1 MYLFSANG
9 VKGFVLYKVGFDL
22 VGGSIMTVSK
32 KELERIQMLI
42 SKSDAVS
49 LQLVFK
55 DLAGRPKNL
64 LVPANLLKRVLE
76 DGVGFDGC
84 SISGFGQ
91 VNDSDK
97 YLKPDVSSFVIVP
110 SIIEP
115 ESPPVGRFDCDILN
129 RDGSRFESDPRYVR
143 EQALDRAD
151 RMGLRFFTGPE
162 MEYFLLHER
171 NTAIQ
176 KVLTDKGEYFDTSP
190 TDAGERVREGIVQV
204 LGQVGITVEKAHH
217 EVSPSQHEVNIM
229 YEPAMRSAG
238 HLALVKYVVKQVARS
253 RNHYATFM
261 PKPLNDQNR
270 NALHIHMSLRDK
282 RGRDVT
288 GDAKAS
294 DGLSPLGREF
304 ISGLLARAR
313 DMCLITA
320 ATVNSYK
327 AYVLHREAPVH
338 ICWGLANRSAMVR
351 VIQRRGKP
359 GHIEYRS
366 GDPSGS
372 LYLTYAV
379 ILHAGLDGIE
389 QKFEL
394 PPPIEQNLYEVGA
407 DMGLETLPLDF
418 GEALRLAGQSEFL
431 RKALGEATFKRYLEI
446 KSKEWED
453 YRVFVTEWER
463 SRYL

>member
-1 MYLFSANG
+1 MA
-9 VKGFVLYKVGFDL
+9 
-22 VGGSIMTVSK
+22 VSK
-32 KELERIQMLI
+32 KELERIQSLI
-42 SKSDAVS
+42 SKEGVVS

-55 DLAGRPKNL
+55 DLVGRPKNL
-64 LVPANLLKRVLE
+64 LVPANLLKKVLE
-76 DGVGFDGC
+76 EGVGFDGC

-97 YLKPDVSSFVIVP
+97 YLKPEVSSFLIVP

-115 ESPPVGRFDCDILN
+115 ESPPLGRFDCDILN
-129 RDGSRFESDPRYVR
+129 RDGSRFESDPRYILQ
-143 EQALDRAD
+143 QALDRAEK
-151 RMGLRFFTGPE
+151 MGFRLFTGPE

-176 KVLTDKGEYFDTSP
+176 KVLTDSAEYFDTSP
-190 TDAGERVREGIVQV
+190 TDAGESVREGIVQV
-204 LGQVGITVEKAHH
+204 LSKIGITVEKAHH
-217 EVSPSQHEVNIM
+217 EVSPSQHEVNIQ
-229 YEPAMRSAG
+229 YEPAMRSAE

-253 RNHYATFM
+253 RNYYATFM
-261 PKPLNDQNR
+261 PKPLNDHNR
-270 NALHIHMSLRDK
+270 NALHIHMSLRDR

-288 GDAKAS
+288 GNAKS
-294 DGLSPLGREF
+294 PDGLSTTGRAF
-304 ISGLLARAR
+304 VSGLLMRAR
-313 DMCLITA
+313 DMCLVTA

-351 VIQRRGKP
+351 VIHRRGQA

-372 LYLTYAV
+372 VYLAYAV

-394 PPPIEQNLYEVGA
+394 PPPVERNLYEVGA
-407 DMGLETLPLDF
+407 EMGLETLPLDF
-418 GEALRLAGQSEFL
+418 GEALRLAQQSEFL
-431 RKALGEATFKRYLEI
+431 RRALGESTFERYLEI
-446 KSKEWED
+446 KSREWED

>member
-1 MYLFSANG
+1 MA
-9 VKGFVLYKVGFDL
+9 
-22 VGGSIMTVSK
+22 VSK
-32 KELERIQMLI
+32 KELERIQSLI
-42 SKSDAVS
+42 SKEGVVS

-55 DLAGRPKNL
+55 DLAGKPKNL
-64 LVPANLLKRVLE
+64 LVPANLLKKVLE
-76 DGVGFDGC
+76 EGVGFDGC
-84 SISGFGQ
+84 SISGFGK

-115 ESPPVGRFDCDILN
+115 ESPPLGRFECDILN
-129 RDGSRFESDPRYVR
+129 RDGSRFESDPRYVL
-143 EQALDRAD
+143 QMALDRAEK
-151 RMGLRFFTGPE
+151 MGFRFFAGPE
-162 MEYFLLHER
+162 MEYFLLLER

-176 KVLTDKGEYFDTSP
+176 KALTDNGEYFDASP
-190 TDAGERVREGIVQV
+190 TDAGEGVREGIVQV
-204 LGQVGITVEKAHH
+204 LGKIGITVEKAHH
-217 EVSPSQHEVNIM
+217 EVSPSQHEVNIQ
-229 YEPAMRSAG
+229 YAPAMRSAE

-253 RNHYATFM
+253 RNYYATFM

-270 NALHIHMSLRDK
+270 NALHVHMSLRDG
-282 RGRDVT
+282 RGREVT
-288 GDAKAS
+288 GNAKAP
-294 DGLSPLGREF
+294 DGLSPLGRAF
-304 ISGLLARAR
+304 ISGLLTRAR
-313 DMCLITA
+313 DMCLVTA

-351 VIQRRGKP
+351 VIHKHGKS

-372 LYLTYAV
+372 VYLAYAV

-394 PPPIEQNLYEVGA
+394 PPPVEANLYEIG
-407 DMGLETLPLDF
+407 DNLGLETLPLDF
-418 GEALRLAGQSEFL
+418 GEALRLAQQSAFL
-431 RKALGEATFKRYLEI
+431 RRALGESTFERYLEI